1 MISIEELNGLLC
13 VRLFS
18 LYYFQTFY
26 FVSDLDFVKKAV
38 GLDYKCDVRF
48 DAIDLDK
55 YMNGIPTES
64 RVYVWENKKSLFQYN
79 YDDGMIGMLFGEH
92 KHIHILGH
100 DFEVIFCFS

>member
-1 MISIEELNGLLC
+1 
-13 VRLFS
+13 
-18 LYYFQTFY
+18 
-26 FVSDLDFVKKAV
+26 
-38 GLDYKCDVRF
+38 
-48 DAIDLDK
+48 
-55 YMNGIPTES
+55 MNGIPTES